1 MQNLQGEIK
10 ENEAKIEANTGGY
23 KNESE
28 AVKGRI
34 SRDIEKIKT
43 IYTIKQ
49 RNMLNPIQNTKK
61 PGWFSEPKNLATT
74 IIGLSLF
81 AGLAY
86 GFLTY
91 VLPWLITVTWNL
103 VNLVIGGVILGFLL
117 MIVTNKKFWRAL
129 KYFSE
134 FIANYTIGIAI
145 ELNPF
150 NILQAKIEQ
159 GYKDR
164 ETLYQQAA
172 KLKGKQSELVD
183 KLTDKEKELQLNIQK
198 VKILQAEQGKNSRQ
212 VDLYAN
218 NVLRCR
224 EYIDNV
230 TPIVGDLNKL
240 VKFADAAYE
249 ESGIMLE
256 DAKLDLEAKKDLY
269 YSVTTGLS
277 AVTSAMKAFK
287 GDDELNQDAEK
298 ALAILKV
305 QIGEKIGHIKSAID
319 VTSRFMDDKVLEDKA
334 KSAQA
339 IELINQFNMDSDF
352 NYTQNALD
360 KNANSGRLKGIN
372 TPDRYRGLCG
382 LIVRQVDRES

>member
-1 MQNLQGEIK
+1 MN
-10 ENEAKIEANTGGY
+10 NTL
-23 KNESE
+23 
-28 AVKGRI
+28 
-34 SRDIEKIKT
+34 
-43 IYTIKQ
+43 KQ
-49 RNMLNPIQNTKK
+49 IKK

-74 IIGLSLF
+74 VIGLSLA

-86 GFLTY
+86 GFLTF
-91 VLPWLITVTWNL
+91 VLPWLVTVTWNL
-103 VNLVIGGVILGFLL
+103 VNLVVGGAILGFLL

-150 NILQAKIEQ
+150 NILEAKIDQ

-164 ETLYQQAA
+164 KTLFQQSA
-172 KLKGKQSELVD
+172 KLKGKQSELMD
-183 KLTDKEKELQLNIQK
+183 KLNEKEKELKLNAQK
-198 VKILQAEQGKNSRQ
+198 VKILQTEKGNPRQ
-212 VDLYAN
+212 IDLYAN

-230 TPIVGDLNKL
+230 SPIVGDLDKL
-240 VKFADAAYE
+240 TRFTDMAYE

-277 AVTSAMKAFK
+277 AVSSAMKAFK
-287 GDDELNQDAEK
+287 GDDDLNRDAEK
-298 ALAILKV
+298 ALAILKER
-305 QIGEKIGHIKSAID
+305 IGEKIGHIKSAID
-319 VTSRFMDDKVLEDKA
+319 VTSRFMDDQILEDKA

-339 IELINQFNMDSDF
+339 VEMISSFDLNKDF
-352 NYTQNALD
+352 NYGKDALE
-360 KNANSGRLKGIN
+360 ANKDSGKLKGVSI
-372 TPDRYRGLCG
+372 PDKYRGL
-382 LIVRQVDRES
+382 LE

>member
-1 MQNLQGEIK
+1 MNNL
-10 ENEAKIEANTGGY
+10 
-23 KNESE
+23 
-28 AVKGRI
+28 
-34 SRDIEKIKT
+34 
-43 IYTIKQ
+43 
-49 RNMLNPIQNTKK
+49 IQQTKK
-61 PGWFSEPKNLATT
+61 PGWLREPKNIATT

-91 VLPWLITVTWNL
+91 VLPWLVTVTWNL
-103 VNLVIGGVILGFLL
+103 VNLIIGGVVLGFLL
-117 MIVTNKKFWRAL
+117 MIVSNRKFWRAL

-134 FIANYTIGIAI
+134 FIASYTIGIAI

-150 NILQAKIEQ
+150 RILQAKIDQ
-159 GYKDR
+159 GYEDR
-164 ETLYQQAA
+164 NTLYKQAA
-172 KLKGKQSELVD
+172 RLKGKQSELMD
-183 KLTDKEKELQLNIQK
+183 KLSEKEKELKLNAQK
-198 VKILQAEQGKNSRQ
+198 VKILQESKSTNRQ
-212 VDLYAN
+212 IDLYAN

-240 VKFADAAYE
+240 IKFADMAYE

-277 AVTSAMKAFK
+277 AVSSAMKAFK
-287 GDDELNQDAEK
+287 GDDDLNRDAEK
-298 ALAILKV
+298 ALAILKE

-319 VTSRFMDDKVLEDKA
+319 VTSRFMDDQVLEDKA

-339 IELINQFNMDSDF
+339 IELINQFNMQSDF
-352 NYTQNALD
+352 NYTDKALGD
-360 KNANSGRLKGIN
+360 KKDSGRLGDVNIN
-372 TPDRYRGLCG
+372 DRYKG
-382 LIVRQVDRES
+382 LIE

>member
-1 MQNLQGEIK
+1 
-10 ENEAKIEANTGGY
+10 
-23 KNESE
+23 
-28 AVKGRI
+28 
-34 SRDIEKIKT
+34 
-43 IYTIKQ
+43 
-49 RNMLNPIQNTKK
+49 
-61 PGWFSEPKNLATT
+61 
-74 IIGLSLF
+74 
-81 AGLAY
+81 
-86 GFLTY
+86 
-91 VLPWLITVTWNL
+91 
-103 VNLVIGGVILGFLL
+103 VNLVVGGVILGFLL

-129 KYFSE
+129 KYLSE

-164 ETLYQQAA
+164 NTLYQQAA

-183 KLTDKEKELQLNIQK
+183 KLTDKEKELQLNVQK
-198 VKILQAEQGKNSRQ
+198 VKILQAEQGKGSRQ

-240 VKFADAAYE
+240 IKFADSAYE

-339 IELINQFNMDSDF
+339 IELINQFNMDNDF

-360 KNANSGRLKGIN
+360 KNSDSGKLKGIS
-372 TPDRYRGLCG
+372 TPDRYRGL
-382 LIVRQVDRES
+382 LD

>member
-1 MQNLQGEIK
+1 MIN
-10 ENEAKIEANTGGY
+10 
-23 KNESE
+23 S
-28 AVKGRI
+28 
-34 SRDIEKIKT
+34 
-43 IYTIKQ
+43 
-49 RNMLNPIQNTKK
+49 IQQTKK
-61 PGWFSEPKNLATT
+61 PGWFAEPKNVATT
-74 IIGLSLF
+74 IIGVSLF
-81 AGLAY
+81 AGLAFV
-86 GFLTY
+86 FLTF
-91 VLPWLITVTWNL
+91 VLPWLVAVTWNL
-103 VNLVIGGVILGFLL
+103 VNLIIGGVILGFLL

-129 KYFSE
+129 RYLSE
-134 FIANYTIGIAI
+134 FIANYTVGIAI

-150 NILQAKIEQ
+150 NILQLKIEQ

-164 ETLYQQAA
+164 NTLYQQSAR
-172 KLKGKQSELVD
+172 LKGKQSELMD
-183 KLTDKEKELQLNIQK
+183 KLGNKEKELQLNVQK
-198 VKILQAEQGKNSRQ
+198 VKILQQEKDKGRQ
-212 VDLYAN
+212 IDLYAN

-240 VKFADAAYE
+240 IQFSDTPYE

-298 ALAILKV
+298 ALSILKQ

-319 VTSRFMDDKVLEDKA
+319 VTARFMDDKVLEDKA

-339 IELINQFNMDSDF
+339 IELIGRFNLDTDF
-352 NYTQNALD
+352 NYTNNALD
-360 KNANSGRLKGIN
+360 SNKDAGKLKGVSI
-372 TPDRYRGLCG
+372 TDRYRGL
-382 LIVRQVDRES
+382 LD

>member
-1 MQNLQGEIK
+1 MI
-10 ENEAKIEANTGGY
+10 NTL
-23 KNESE
+23 
-28 AVKGRI
+28 
-34 SRDIEKIKT
+34 
-43 IYTIKQ
+43 KQ
-49 RNMLNPIQNTKK
+49 TKK
-61 PGWFSEPKNLATT
+61 PGWFSEPKNVATT

-81 AGLAY
+81 AGLTYA
-86 GFLTY
+86 FLTF
-91 VLPWLITVTWNL
+91 VLPWLVTVTWSL
-103 VNLVIGGVILGFLL
+103 VNLIIGGTVLGLL
-117 MIVTNKKFWRAL
+117 LLIVTNKKFWRAL
-129 KYFSE
+129 RYFSE
-134 FIANYTIGIAI
+134 FIANYTLGLAI

-150 NILQAKIEQ
+150 NILQLKIEQ
-159 GYKDR
+159 GYEDR
-164 ETLYQQAA
+164 NTLFKQSS
-172 KLKGKQSELVD
+172 KLKGKQSELMD
-183 KLTDKEKELQLNIQK
+183 KLKDKEKELQLNVQK
-198 VKILQAEQGKNSRQ
+198 VKILQQENDKSRQ

-240 VKFADAAYE
+240 IKFSDTAYD

-298 ALAILKV
+298 ALAILKE

-339 IELINQFNMDSDF
+339 IELIGKFNLDTDF
-352 NYTQNALD
+352 NYTNNALENNSNNGKLKDVNITD
-360 KNANSGRLKGIN
+360 K
-372 TPDRYRGLCG
+372 YRGL
-382 LIVRQVDRES
+382 LD

>member
-1 MQNLQGEIK
+1 MI
-10 ENEAKIEANTGGY
+10 NT
-23 KNESE
+23 
-28 AVKGRI
+28 I
-34 SRDIEKIKT
+34 QKT
-43 IYTIKQ
+43 Q
-49 RNMLNPIQNTKK
+49 K
-61 PGWFSEPKNLATT
+61 PGWFSEPKNVATT

-81 AGLAY
+81 AGLTY
-86 GFLTY
+86 GFLTF
-91 VLPWLITVTWNL
+91 VLPWLLTVTWNL
-103 VNLVIGGVILGFLL
+103 VNLIIGGTILGVLL
-117 MIVTNKKFWRAL
+117 MIVTNKKFWRAIR
-129 KYFSE
+129 YFSE
-134 FIANYTIGIAI
+134 FIANYTVGLAI

-150 NILQAKIEQ
+150 NILQLKIEQ

-164 ETLYQQAA
+164 NTLFQQSA
-172 KLKGKQSELVD
+172 KLKGKQSELMD
-183 KLTDKEKELQLNIQK
+183 KLKDKEKELMLNVQK
-198 VKILQAEQGKNSRQ
+198 VKILQQESKSSRQ

-230 TPIVGDLNKL
+230 TPIVGDLNRL
-240 VKFADAAYE
+240 IKFSDTAYE

-298 ALAILKV
+298 ALAILKQ

-339 IELINQFNMDSDF
+339 IELINRFDLDKDF
-352 NYTQNALD
+352 NYTSNALD
-360 KNANSGRLKGIN
+360 SNNNTGKLKDVHI
-372 TPDRYRGLCG
+372 TDKYRGL
-382 LIVRQVDRES
+382 LD

>member
-1 MQNLQGEIK
+1 MI
-10 ENEAKIEANTGGY
+10 
-23 KNESE
+23 
-28 AVKGRI
+28 
-34 SRDIEKIKT
+34 
-43 IYTIKQ
+43 
-49 RNMLNPIQNTKK
+49 NPIQKTKT
-61 PGWFSEPKNLATT
+61 PGWFSEPKNVATT
-74 IIGLSLF
+74 IIGVSLL
-81 AGLAY
+81 AGLTY
-86 GFLTY
+86 GFVTY
-91 VLPWLITVTWNL
+91 ILPWLINVTWSL
-103 VNLVIGGVILGFLL
+103 VNLIIGGVILGFML

-150 NILQAKIEQ
+150 NILQAKIDQ

-164 ETLYQQAA
+164 NTLYQQGA

-198 VKILQAEQGKNSRQ
+198 VKILQTEQGGNSRQ
-212 VDLYAN
+212 IDLYAN

-240 VKFADAAYE
+240 IKFTDAAYE

-339 IELINQFNMDSDF
+339 IELINQFNMSSDF
-352 NYTQNALD
+352 NYTKDALD
-360 KNANSGRLKGIN
+360 KNQDNGKLKGVN
-372 TPDRYRGLCG
+372 TPDRYRGL
-382 LIVRQVDRES
+382 LD

>member
-1 MQNLQGEIK
+1 MI
-10 ENEAKIEANTGGY
+10 NT
-23 KNESE
+23 
-28 AVKGRI
+28 
-34 SRDIEKIKT
+34 
-43 IYTIKQ
+43 
-49 RNMLNPIQNTKK
+49 IQQTKK
-61 PGWFSEPKNLATT
+61 PGWFSEPKNVATT
-74 IIGLSLF
+74 IVALSLF

-86 GFLTY
+86 AFTVY

-103 VNLVIGGVILGFLL
+103 INLIIGGAVLGFLL
-117 MIVTNKKFWRAL
+117 MIITNKKFWRAIR
-129 KYFSE
+129 YFSE
-134 FIANYTIGIAI
+134 FISNYTIGIAI

-150 NILQAKIEQ
+150 NILQMKIEQ

-164 ETLYQQAA
+164 TTLFHQSA
-172 KLKGKQSELVD
+172 KLKGKQSELMD
-183 KLTDKEKELQLNIQK
+183 KLGGKEKELQLNAQK
-198 VKILQAEQGKNSRQ
+198 VKILQQENGNPRQ
-212 VDLYAN
+212 IDLYAN
-218 NVLRCR
+218 NILRCR

-240 VKFADAAYE
+240 IKFSETAYE

-298 ALAILKV
+298 ALAILKQ

-319 VTSRFMDDKVLEDKA
+319 VTQRFMDDKVLEDKA

-339 IELINQFNMDSDF
+339 IELINHFNLDTDF
-352 NYTQNALD
+352 NYTNKALD
-360 KNANSGRLKGIN
+360 SNKDNGKLKGVDI
-372 TPDRYRGLCG
+372 TDRYRGL
-382 LIVRQVDRES
+382 LD

>member
-1 MQNLQGEIK
+1 MNNLI
-10 ENEAKIEANTGGY
+10 NT
-23 KNESE
+23 E
-28 AVKGRI
+28 VKQ
-34 SRDIEKIKT
+34 K
-43 IYTIKQ
+43 
-49 RNMLNPIQNTKK
+49 
-61 PGWFSEPKNLATT
+61 WFSEPKNVATT
-74 IIGLSLF
+74 IIGIALF
-81 AGLAY
+81 AGLGY
-86 GFLTY
+86 GFVTF
-91 VLPWLITVTWNL
+91 VLPFLITVTWSM
-103 VNLVIGGVILGFLL
+103 VNLVIGGIVLGFLL
-117 MIVTNKKFWRAL
+117 MLFTSKKFWRAL

-134 FIANYTIGIAI
+134 FIANYTIGLAI

-150 NILQAKIEQ
+150 AILQAKIEQ
-159 GYKDR
+159 GYDDR
-164 ETLYQQAA
+164 NILYKQAA
-172 KLKGKQSELVD
+172 KLKGKQSELMD
-183 KLTDKEKELQLNIQK
+183 KLSAKEKELQLNVQK
-198 VKILQAEQGKNSRQ
+198 VKILQSESRSSRQ

-240 VKFADAAYE
+240 ITFADAAYE

-277 AVTSAMKAFK
+277 AVSSAMKAFK
-287 GDDELNQDAEK
+287 GDDDLNRDAEK

-339 IELINQFNMDSDF
+339 VELINKFDMHSDF
-352 NYTQNALD
+352 NYTQSALR
-360 KNANSGRLKGIN
+360 KNSNNGKLKDVN
-372 TPDRYRGLCG
+372 VVDRYRGL
-382 LIVRQVDRES
+382 LD